1 MLRAKSLCQDFFLY
15 IVLFLQQ
22 ENCTG
27 KGEADWTSKDHLKE
41 FLFFHR
47 RIQKGNIKA
56 EVKKLMLFCINCDSV
71 WKNYFLHA
79 YIWWEQ
85 IKMAWMNSFFFFFQS
100 FPHLDWVIWMLFISA
115 YLLLCEWEDTY
126 FLWSDTEKI
135 CMWNIDMDQKWCSF
149 LNLPPNICY
158 ISQWKNR

>member
-85 IKMAWMNSFFFFFQS
+85 IKMAWMNSFFFFFS
-100 FPHLDWVIWMLFISA
+100 ELPTSWLSNLDVIYKCLFVVMWMGR
-115 YLLLCEWEDTY
+115 YLL
-126 FLWSDTEKI
+126 SV
-135 CMWNIDMDQKWCSF
+135 KWHRK
-149 LNLPPNICY
+149 NLY
-158 ISQWKNR
+158 VKYWYGSKVM